1 MTDPRIIRLR
11 VELFTAAQTLQ
22 GENLAEFTAM
32 IGDVARVV
40 AIERGVS
47 AAATPAVASAAFAS
61 LTRDLVRHEGLTPA
75 AADEV
80 AVEVI
85 QRGDAVTRK
94 RQAAAADDDRPSV
107 AELRKFAIDD
117 VDDFDDGERV
127 CARCREPMSI
137 PSEFEATSVCN
148 PCAQWIIAEVVPLL
162 LDGAETGIAWAEAE
176 DALSTAEHR
185 GIAAMR
191 ATEAFDKHRAAL
203 AKVRR

>member
-1 MTDPRIIRLR
+1 MIDPRITRLR

-22 GENLAEFTAM
+22 GESLAEFTAM
-32 IGDVARVV
+32 IGDVAQAL
-40 AIERGVS
+40 AIARDSGDPT
-47 AAATPAVASAAFAS
+47 AKAIRTAFAS

-75 AADEV
+75 AANEV
-80 AVEVI
+80 AAEVI
-85 QRGDAVTRK
+85 QRGEAAARK
-94 RQAAAADDDRPSV
+94 RQAADDDRPSI
-107 AELRKFAIDD
+107 AELRKFAVDD
-117 VDDFDDGERV
+117 VDDGEHV

-148 PCAQWIIAEVVPLL
+148 PCAQWIVAEAVPLL

-176 DALSTAEHR
+176 DTLSTAAHR

-203 AKVRR
+203 AKVRP